1 MQNDADQTKRNR
13 RGAGDI
19 APRGERDIARDRE
32 ELAQLIGQLLAK
44 RWLNKQHGDPHNREE
59 QSATS

>member
-1 MQNDADQTKRNR
+1 MQNDTDQTKRNR

-32 ELAQLIGQLLAK
+32 ELAELIGQLLAK
-44 RWLNKQHGDPHNREE
+44 RWLRNHRGEPHNPEK
-59 QSATS
+59 QSAIS